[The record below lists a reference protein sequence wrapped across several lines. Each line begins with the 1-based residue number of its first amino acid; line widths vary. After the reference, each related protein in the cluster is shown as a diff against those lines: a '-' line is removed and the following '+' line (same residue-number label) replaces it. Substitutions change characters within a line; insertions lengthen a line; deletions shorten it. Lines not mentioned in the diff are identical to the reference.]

1 MVDFDSV
8 SINEEERDRDPI
20 AHPVRE
26 DEDLER
32 AVEQMRPVR
41 DEDFESEVLA
51 LRNNL
56 DEFVRTRVGNH
67 NTHIGL
73 MNNPTVNEV
82 EVDGEDYQVVGER
95 FFEMNQFPEFGDV
108 GEIRWS
114 ALAPQDSWGM
124 ETPADRGEHA
134 VGRGREIEA
143 YQVTVDGEP
152 LGTGELEALSQD
164 VRISHETEQ
173 DFTLEAPRMI
183 AEYGSMGETL
193 ENENITEEEFEEE
206 LRSAK
211 HRGMVTEDLDL
222 TLKGWMSFM
231 DTNAR
236 GLAALERM
244 DEDQDSVDLGGF
256 RPSYVPPFG
265 TPEGAISSSGRVSS
279 GIFSDGEA
287 VIAYG
292 SDADADYIEGVLD
305 IEDEAYQGE
314 LEEAL
319 TTDPVVLH
327 DRPIGRMGLRDALQI
342 FIEDYEG
349 GEEVVLGEDVETGS
363 DEEDY
368 LHELLGEGLA
378 GLAESRLD
386 GIEISV
392 EEDLEEQLEEMGYT
406 VAGIEERLEEASQG
420 LTPSGEEDIFGGVGG
435 PPDFS
440 LNYEGIDDP
449 VYEMFASQL
458 EGLDREQ
465 VNPDED
471 RDMDGSMV
479 MAPRLLLTEYSEELE
494 RHGFDLDA
502 STYTPGFD
510 TEDLLEEDLGMDLD
524 IEEDELLD
532 EMEYGPD
539 DVYEE
544 GNIRDPKS
552 MDREVRGALRT
563 MEDMDLIDI
572 QQQEVIDE
580 ITVQVDTSEEG
591 YEHLQESLPDSGQR
605 IENGKA
611 TYKVGEQDEHV
622 GSVFLNMLE
631 DWDSVEDYELERT
644 EEWEV
649 EYNMNASAMFDYE
662 IDASIDS
669 IGISDQDIVFSTLY
683 RTQEMEYETNE
694 QLQRAAEAVRPFNG
708 EDVPYSEVE
717 FETNFERN

>member
-1 MVDFDSV
+1 MAEFDSV
-8 SINEEERDRDPI
+8 TLNEDERDRDPI
-20 AHPVRE
+20 AHPVRD
-26 DEDLER
+26 DEDLEN
-32 AVEQMRPVR
+32 AVEQMRPVG

-82 EVDGEDYQVVGER
+82 EVDGENYQVVGER
-95 FFEMNQFPEFGDV
+95 FFEMSQFPEFGDV

-134 VGRGREIEA
+134 VGRGRDIEA
-143 YQVTVDGEP
+143 YRVTVDGEP
-152 LGTGELEALSQD
+152 LGPGEVEALSQD

-183 AEYGSMGETL
+183 AEYGSMGEAL
-193 ENENITEEEFEEE
+193 ENENITEEEFEQE
-206 LRSAK
+206 LNSAK
-211 HRGMVTEDLDL
+211 HRGMVTDDLDL

-231 DTNAR
+231 ETNAR
-236 GLAALERM
+236 GLSALEQV
-244 DEDQDSVDLGGF
+244 DESQESIDLGGF

-265 TPEGAISSSGRVSS
+265 TPEGAITSSGRVSS
-279 GIFSDGEA
+279 AIFSDGEA
-287 VIAYG
+287 VIADG
-292 SDADADYIEGVLD
+292 SDADADYIEGVLA

-327 DRPIGRMGLRDALQI
+327 NQPVGRMGLRDALQI
-342 FIEDYEG
+342 FIEDYNG
-349 GEEVVLGEDVETGS
+349 GAEIVLGEDVESGS

-368 LHELLGEGLA
+368 LHDLLGEGLA

-392 EEDLEEQLEEMGYT
+392 EEGLEEQLEEMGYT
-406 VAGIEERLEEASQG
+406 VADIEERLEQASQG
-420 LTPSGEEDIFGGVGG
+420 LTPSDEEGVFDLAGGAA
-435 PPDFS
+435 DFS

-449 VYEMFASQL
+449 VYEIFASQL
-458 EGLDREQ
+458 EGLDRQQ

-479 MAPRLLLTEYSEELE
+479 LAPRLLLTEYAEELE

-502 STYTPGFD
+502 STYTPGMGD
-510 TEDLLEEDLGMDLD
+510 GLLEGDLGMDLD
-524 IEEDELLD
+524 IEEDEILG
-532 EMEYGPD
+532 EMEYGRE
-539 DVYEE
+539 DVYQE

-580 ITVQVDTSEEG
+580 VTVQVDTSDES
-591 YEHLQESLPDSGQR
+591 YEQLQESLPDSGQR
-605 IENGKA
+605 LEDGEA
-611 TYKVGEQDEHV
+611 TYKVGDPEEDI
-622 GSVFLNMLE
+622 GSVFLNMLDE
-631 DWDSVEDYELERT
+631 WESVQDYEVGKT
-644 EEWEV
+644 QEWEV
-649 EYNMNASAMFDYE
+649 EYNMNASARFDYE

-669 IGISDQDIVFSTLY
+669 VGISDEDIVFTTLY
-683 RTQEMEYETNE
+683 RTQDMEYETNE

-708 EDVPYSEVE
+708 QDIPYSDVE

>member
-1 MVDFDSV
+1 MAEFDSV
-8 SINEEERDRDPI
+8 TLNEDERDRDPI
-20 AHPVRE
+20 AHPVRD
-26 DEDLER
+26 DEDLEK
-32 AVEQMRPVR
+32 AVEQMRPVQ

-82 EVDGEDYQVVGER
+82 EVDGESYQVVGER

-124 ETPADRGEHA
+124 ETPVNRGEHA

-152 LGTGELEALSQD
+152 LGPGEVEALSQD
-164 VRISHETEQ
+164 VRVSQETEQ

-183 AEYGSMGETL
+183 AEYVSMGEAL
-193 ENENITEEEFEEE
+193 ENENISEEDFDDE

-236 GLAALERM
+236 GLAALERL
-244 DEDQDSVDLGGF
+244 DDSQESVDLGGF

-265 TPEGAISSSGRVSS
+265 TPEGAVSSSGRVSS
-279 GIFSDGEA
+279 AIFSDGEA
-287 VIAYG
+287 VIADG
-292 SDADADYIEGVLD
+292 SDAEADYIDGVLD
-305 IEDEAYQGE
+305 IEDDTYQRE

-327 DRPIGRMGLRDALQI
+327 DQPIGRMGLRDALQV
-342 FIEDYEG
+342 FIEDYAG
-349 GEEVVLGEDVETGS
+349 GDEVVLGEDVDSGS

-368 LHELLGEGLA
+368 LHELVSEGLA
-378 GLAESRLD
+378 GLAESSLD
-386 GIEISV
+386 GIEISMD
-392 EEDLEEQLEEMGYT
+392 EDLEEQLNEMGYT
-406 VAGIEERLEEASQG
+406 VEEIEDRLEEASQG
-420 LTPSGEEDIFGGVGG
+420 LTPSEGEDIFGGVGG
-435 PPDFS
+435 PADFS
-440 LNYEGIDDP
+440 LNYEGIEDP

-458 EGLDREQ
+458 EGLDRDQ

-471 RDMDGSMV
+471 RDMDNSMV
-479 MAPRLLLTEYSEELE
+479 MVPRLLLAEYAEELE
-494 RHGFDLDA
+494 ERGFDMDA
-502 STYTPGFD
+502 STYRPGMR
-510 TEDLLEEDLGMDLD
+510 TEDILEEDLGMDLG
-524 IEEDELLD
+524 IEEDELMEELD
-532 EMEYGPD
+532 YGRE

-552 MDREVRGALRT
+552 LSREVRGALRT
-563 MEDMDLIDI
+563 MEDMELIEI
-572 QQQEVIDE
+572 QQEEVVDE
-580 ITVQVDTSEEG
+580 VTVRVDPSDEE
-591 YEHLQESLPDSGQR
+591 YERVEEMLPDSGER
-605 IENGKA
+605 MEDGEA
-611 TYKVGEQDEHV
+611 TYKVGSGDENL
-622 GSVFLNMLE
+622 GSVFLSMLE
-631 DWDSVEDYELERT
+631 DWESVKDYELEKT

-649 EYNMNASAMFDYE
+649 EYNMNASAMFEYE

-669 IGISDQDIVFSTLY
+669 IGISDQDVVFTTLY
-683 RTQEMEYETNE
+683 RTQDMEYETNE

-708 EDVPYSEVE
+708 EEIPYSEVE